1 MTCKIVSVVLNTLTA
16 TNKCADCTCPV
27 LLDEGFATCTN
38 CSAVM
43 IEMYCVKDD
52 KVKCVVIDQNSKL
65 KKHILVSLELLQSIT
80 KRSIQNKMAPKTLTV
95 EYNPNDMVV
104 VVIKEFGEQ

>member
-1 MTCKIVSVVLNTLTA
+1 M
-16 TNKCADCTCPV
+16 
-27 LLDEGFATCTN
+27 LLL
-38 CSAVM
+38 
-43 IEMYCVKDD
+43 IK
-52 KVKCVVIDQNSKL
+52 NSKL